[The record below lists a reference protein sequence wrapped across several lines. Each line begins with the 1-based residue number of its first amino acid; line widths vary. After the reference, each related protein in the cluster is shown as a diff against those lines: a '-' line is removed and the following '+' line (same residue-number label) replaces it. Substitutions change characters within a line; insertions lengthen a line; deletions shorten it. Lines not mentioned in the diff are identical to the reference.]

1 MREGKAGQQQKR
13 PSLRKSTPWCPSKRG
28 RKAPPTGCGGETAP
42 SWGHWAD
49 CPPKAFPIL
58 STDWVKSPHAGTWT
72 GPHREERPLRG
83 LSSPHLT
90 CRPPPPPAP
99 TTPEHLPKAERRW
112 RESRGQNLGGR
123 FHVLAQAA
131 RPCPGREDRSVTCG
145 GATQTQSPLTSSP
158 VTSVQSTHIS
168 P

>member
-42 SWGHWAD
+42 SWGRWAD

-90 CRPPPPPAP
+90 CRPPPPPP
-99 TTPEHLPKAERRW
+99 HQSTYPRPRGGGEKAGVRTLEAASTSWPRLLDHALEERT
-112 RESRGQNLGGR
+112 
-123 FHVLAQAA
+123 
-131 RPCPGREDRSVTCG
+131 DRSHVAG
-145 GATQTQSPLTSSP
+145 PPRPRA
-158 VTSVQSTHIS
+158 H
-168 P
+168 